1 MKIYRKTK
9 VVQSNYQQYYYCCCC
24 YNGDDDEDLWCCL
37 SCCDLAHIN
46 EMCDPLEKGT
56 GEIQDTGWET
66 YWGKE
71 GGREDYCQVH
81 IPVHLSTTLLYN

>member
-1 MKIYRKTK
+1 
-9 VVQSNYQQYYYCCCC
+9 
-24 YNGDDDEDLWCCL
+24 
-37 SCCDLAHIN
+37 
-46 EMCDPLEKGT
+46 MCDPLEKGT